1 MFIFYLAILIKRIN
15 HYLAVDKNKKIK
27 LLI

>member
-15 HYLAVDKNKKIK
+15 HYLVVNKNKKIK
-27 LLI
+27 VLI